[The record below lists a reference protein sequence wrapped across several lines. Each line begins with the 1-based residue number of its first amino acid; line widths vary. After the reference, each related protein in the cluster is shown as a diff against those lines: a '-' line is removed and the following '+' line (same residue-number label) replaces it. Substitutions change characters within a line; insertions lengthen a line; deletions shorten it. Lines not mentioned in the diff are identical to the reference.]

1 MSTEDNRRSSR
12 RRSRRSMSEIPRTSK
27 FNNIINPLPTIPE
40 NSELKSETTYNLPHP
55 VAKVGYTI
63 LEDDTEK
70 KSCCS
75 ISDGLKKKSKRR
87 PKKYKRRSKK
97 SKRKTTERKSK
108 RKY

>member
-1 MSTEDNRRSSR
+1 MSTEEIGYNR
-12 RRSRRSMSEIPRTSK
+12 RRSRGPRTSK
-27 FNNIINPLPTIPE
+27 FRLPTIRLPTIPE
-40 NSELKSETTYNLPHP
+40 NSELESATTYNLPHP
-55 VAKVGYTI
+55 VANVGYTI